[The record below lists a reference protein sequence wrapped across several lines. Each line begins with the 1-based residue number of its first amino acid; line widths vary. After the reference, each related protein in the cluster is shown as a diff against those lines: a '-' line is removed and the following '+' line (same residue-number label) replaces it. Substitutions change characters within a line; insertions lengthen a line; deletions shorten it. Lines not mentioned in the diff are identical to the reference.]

1 MRIKL
6 GEEGEDGI
14 YTFYRVYKKTVD
26 NPLDFKVYRKV
37 IFTFNKM
44 LADQILDGA
53 SNIKLPARLGCIRV
67 KKTKMTY
74 KRLMFDYGEYNKS
87 GLKTYHTNVHSD
99 DYKVRILWE
108 KSKCIIRGKEPWSF
122 TPARINK
129 RRLAKLMKE
138 DGGHKRYTEEL
149 SKQQLGITRKKDDNK
164 ISTD

>member
-6 GEEGEDGI
+6 GEQGEDGI
-14 YTFYRVYKKTVD
+14 YSLYKVYKKEVKE
-26 NPLDFKVYRKV
+26 PMDFKTYRRV
-37 IFTFNKM
+37 LFAFNKRLM
-44 LADQILDGA
+44 DEILEGA

-67 KKTKMTY
+67 KKTKMNY

-87 GLKTYHTNVHSD
+87 GLKTYHTNTHSD

-122 TPARINK
+122 IPARINK

-138 DGGHKRYTEEL
+138 EGGHKRYTEEIR
-149 SKQQLGITRKKDDNK
+149 ITKDKKPNDNK
-164 ISTD
+164 TNSD

>member
-14 YTFYRVYKKTVD
+14 YSLYKVYKKTVE
-26 NPLDFKVYRKV
+26 NPMEFKLYRKV
-37 IFTFNKM
+37 IFAFNKALM
-44 LADQILDGA
+44 VEILEGA

-67 KKTKMTY
+67 KKTQMTY

-87 GLKTYHTNVHSD
+87 GLKTYHTNTHSD
-99 DYKVRILWE
+99 DFKVRILWE
-108 KSKCIIRGKEPWSF
+108 KSKCIISGKAPWSF

-138 DGGHKRYTEEL
+138 EGGHKRYQEEIRIL
-149 SKQQLGITRKKDDNK
+149 KYKKTNDNQ
-164 ISTD
+164 ISTN